1 MLKASF
7 RAYRTSLKAEVLV
20 RTENDPGGNADFE
33 NPLKRAGAADL
44 VCKVRYISL
53 PTYVSTQSLSLRAHR
68 TSRQLM
74 DSSKNLMSTCQ
85 TRNGVPACINSNLPT
100 RRMWQLSSTMSIKA
114 VAETP
119 EISFSSLLNANA
131 IRRKVHLRVMLRLNP
146 IPR

>member
-1 MLKASF
+1 MLKLSF

-20 RTENDPGGNADFE
+20 RTENAPGGTADSE
-33 NPLKRAGAADL
+33 HLLKRPVAVDL

-53 PTYVSTQSLSLRAHR
+53 PTYVSTQSLSLRVHR
-68 TSRQLM
+68 TSRQLT

-85 TRNGVPACINSNLPT
+85 TKNGVPACINSNLPM

-114 VAETP
+114 VRETP
-119 EISFSSLLNANA
+119 ETSSFSLLNANA
-131 IRRKVHLRVMLRLNP
+131 IRPKVHSPVMLRLNP